1 MKHGRLTDS
10 SAIYDY
16 RYHKTVAF
24 QEGLQQKTL
33 GKKQASLNWLAFT
46 SMGRAREGAPVP
58 YARAICVDIE

>member
-16 RYHKTVAF
+16 RYHKTVTF

-33 GKKQASLNWLAFT
+33 GKKQASLNW
-46 SMGRAREGAPVP
+46 ARLYLYEQGTQMARPYLTPAPF
-58 YARAICVDIE
+58 A

>member
-24 QEGLQQKTL
+24 QEGLQQKTP
-33 GKKQASLNWLAFT
+33 GKKGELELGSPLPLWAGHAKERPYLT
-46 SMGRAREGAPVP
+46 PAPF
-58 YARAICVDIE
+58 A

>member
-33 GKKQASLNWLAFT
+33 GKKQASLNW
-46 SMGRAREGAPVP
+46 ARLYLYGQGTRRS
-58 YARAICVDIE
+58 ARTLRLRHLRRH